1 MRIKF
6 GIMSNE
12 EQNEI
17 GDIQLGD
24 KDMIEEYA

>member
-6 GIMSNE
+6 GIMLNE

-24 KDMIEEYA
+24 KDMIEEYV